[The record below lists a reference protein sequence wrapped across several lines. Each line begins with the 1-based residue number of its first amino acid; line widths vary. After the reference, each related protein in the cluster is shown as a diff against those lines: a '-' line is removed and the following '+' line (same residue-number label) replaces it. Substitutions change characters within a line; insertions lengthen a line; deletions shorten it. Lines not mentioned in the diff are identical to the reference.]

1 MQRALQIFMQIIRF
15 LRLLRP
21 SPGIFLFF
29 IAPIVAELLT
39 GSTAPNSF
47 FNPLTLLVLCF
58 LYGGGALIARE
69 LTLYWGKSW
78 PTLLMLGLAFG
89 IINEGLLTKSFF
101 DLHWPDLGALGTYGR
116 LLDVN
121 WVWSTQLTLFHA
133 LFGIAI
139 PILIVNLLFPKR
151 RAERWAGPRAL
162 LLLIAMFVLIVV
174 LGSLFLY
181 PYRPA
186 LLPYLLAFAL
196 VAVLILLARFLPR
209 TIRVPSSADV
219 PQPLR
224 FGLVGFLGTLTLYL
238 ITWILPTTLAPFWV
252 AILLMLV
259 LGLAVGFV
267 LLRMSGN
274 TLSWTERHQ
283 VALVSGALAF
293 FILLAPILE
302 ITMSQRHLTGLTFI
316 DLLIAGL
323 LYLLTRRIR
332 RREQRQQQQ
341 VQQQPVGS
349 TP

>member
-1 MQRALQIFMQIIRF
+1 MQYVQRALQIFVQIIRF
-15 LRLLRP
+15 LRP
-21 SPGIFLFF
+21 SPGVFLFF
-29 IAPIVAELLT
+29 IAPTVAALMT
-39 GSTAPNSF
+39 GLTAPNSF

-69 LTLYWGKSW
+69 LTLYWSKGW
-78 PTLLMLGLAFG
+78 PTLLLLGAAFG

-101 DLHWPDLGALGTYGR
+101 DPHWPDLGALGSYGR
-116 LLDVN
+116 LLDVS
-121 WVWSTQLTLFHA
+121 WVWSVQLTLFHA
-133 LFGIAI
+133 LFAIAI
-139 PILIVNLLFPKR
+139 PVLIVSVLFPKR
-151 RAERWAGPRAL
+151 QTERWAGPRAL
-162 LLLIAMFVLIVV
+162 LLLITMFVLIVV

-186 LLPYLLAFAL
+186 LLSYLIAFAL
-196 VAVLILLARFLPR
+196 VAALLLLARFMPR
-209 TIRVPSSADV
+209 AIKVPQSADV

-252 AILLMLV
+252 AILLMPALA
-259 LGLAVGFV
+259 LAVSFV

-274 TLSWTERHQ
+274 TLNWTERHQ
-283 VALVSGALAF
+283 LALVSGALSF

-302 ITMSQRHLTGLTFI
+302 ITMPQRHLTGLTFV

-332 RREQRQQQQ
+332 RREQRLQQQL
-341 VQQQPVGS
+341 QQQPIGN